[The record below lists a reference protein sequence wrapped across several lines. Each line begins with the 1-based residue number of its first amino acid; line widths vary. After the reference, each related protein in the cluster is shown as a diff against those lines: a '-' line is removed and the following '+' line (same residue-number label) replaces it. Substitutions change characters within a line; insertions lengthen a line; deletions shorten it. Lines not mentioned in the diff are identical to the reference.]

1 MTSLRSLMAV
11 GAGSAGLAVSS
22 ASALAAEGGGAGLPQ
37 LDPSTFATQIFWLA
51 VTFIVLYLLMSRVA
65 LPRVRDVLEE
75 RERRITDDLEKTQR
89 LKEEAETVLAEYEK
103 ALADARASA
112 QALFAEAAEKANAE
126 AAKRQQDMSQKL
138 AKQLE
143 KAESRV
149 QAAKTEALDNIR
161 QVATDVARDAAARL
175 IGGDVGED
183 DAAKAVTA
191 AMKDAG

>member
-11 GAGSAGLAVSS
+11 AAGIAGLAASS
-22 ASALAAEGGGAGLPQ
+22 FPALAAEGGGAGLPQ
-37 LDPSTFATQIFWLA
+37 LDPSSFATQIFWLA

-75 RERRITDDLEKTQR
+75 RERRITDDLEKAQR
-89 LKEEAETVLAEYEK
+89 LKDESEAVLAEYEK
-103 ALADARASA
+103 ALADARANA
-112 QALFAEAAEKANAE
+112 QAMFAEAAEQANAE
-126 AAKRQQDMSQKL
+126 VAKRQQDVSQKL

-149 QAAKTEALDNIR
+149 RVAKAEALDNIR
-161 QVATDVARDAAARL
+161 QVAIEVAQDAAARL
-175 IGGDVGED
+175 IGGDIAEG
-183 DAAKAVTA
+183 DAATAVAA

>member
-11 GAGSAGLAVSS
+11 AAGSAGLAVSS
-22 ASALAAEGGGAGLPQ
+22 APALAAEGGGAGLPQ
-37 LDPSTFATQIFWLA
+37 LDPSNFATQIFWLA
-51 VTFIVLYLLMSRVA
+51 VTFIALYLLMSRVA

-75 RERRITDDLEKTQR
+75 RERRITDDLEKAQR
-89 LKEEAETVLAEYEK
+89 LKDESEAVLAEYEK

-112 QALFAEAAEKANAE
+112 QALFAQAAEQANAE
-126 AAKRQQDMSQKL
+126 AAKRQQDVAQKL

-161 QVATDVARDAAARL
+161 QVAIEVAQDAAARL
-175 IGGDVGED
+175 IGGDVAED
-183 DAAKAVTA
+183 DAAKAVSV

>member
-11 GAGSAGLAVSS
+11 GAGIAGLTVSS

-51 VTFIVLYLLMSRVA
+51 VTFIALYLLMSRVA

-75 RERRITDDLEKTQR
+75 RERRITDDLEKAQR
-89 LKEEAETVLAEYEK
+89 LKDEAEAVLAEYEK

-112 QALFAEAAEKANAE
+112 QALFAKAAEQANAE
-126 AAKRQQDMSQKL
+126 AAKRQQEMSQKL

-143 KAESRV
+143 TAESRV
-149 QAAKTEALDNIR
+149 QAAKAEALDNIR

-183 DAAKAVTA
+183 DAAKAVSA

>member
-11 GAGSAGLAVSS
+11 GAGIAGLAVPS

-51 VTFIVLYLLMSRVA
+51 VTFIALYLLMSRVA

-75 RERRITDDLEKTQR
+75 RERRITDDLEKAQR
-89 LKEEAETVLAEYEK
+89 LKDEAEAVLAEYEK

-112 QALFAEAAEKANAE
+112 QALFAQAAEQANAE
-126 AAKRQQDMSQKL
+126 AAKRQQEMSQKL

-143 KAESRV
+143 TAESRV
-149 QAAKTEALDNIR
+149 QAAKAEALDNIR

-183 DAAKAVTA
+183 DAAKAVSA

>member
-11 GAGSAGLAVSS
+11 GAGIAGLAVSS

-51 VTFIVLYLLMSRVA
+51 VTFIALYLLMSRVA

-75 RERRITDDLEKTQR
+75 RERRITDDLEKAQR
-89 LKEEAETVLAEYEK
+89 LKDEAEAVLAEYEK

-112 QALFAEAAEKANAE
+112 QALFAKAAEQANAE
-126 AAKRQQDMSQKL
+126 AAKRQQEMSQKL

-143 KAESRV
+143 TAESRV
-149 QAAKTEALDNIR
+149 QAAKAEALDNIR

-175 IGGDVGED
+175 IGSDVGED
-183 DAAKAVTA
+183 DAAKAVSA

>member
-11 GAGSAGLAVSS
+11 AAGSAGLAVTS
-22 ASALAAEGGGAGLPQ
+22 APALAAEGGGAGLPQ
-37 LDPSTFATQIFWLA
+37 LDPSNFATQIFWLA
-51 VTFIVLYLLMSRVA
+51 VTFIALYLLMSRVA

-75 RERRITDDLEKTQR
+75 RERRITDDLEKAQR
-89 LKEEAETVLAEYEK
+89 LKDESESVLAEYEK

-112 QALFAEAAEKANAE
+112 QALFAQAAEQANAE
-126 AAKRQQDMSQKL
+126 AAKRQQDVAQKL

-161 QVATDVARDAAARL
+161 QVATEVAQDAAARL
-175 IGGDVGED
+175 IGGDVAED
-183 DAAKAVTA
+183 DAAKAVSV

>member
-11 GAGSAGLAVSS
+11 AAGIAGLAASS
-22 ASALAAEGGGAGLPQ
+22 FPALAAEGGGAGLPQ
-37 LDPSTFATQIFWLA
+37 LDPSSFATQIFWLA

-75 RERRITDDLEKTQR
+75 RERRITDDLEKAQR
-89 LKEEAETVLAEYEK
+89 LKDESEAVLAEYEK
-103 ALADARASA
+103 ALADARANA
-112 QALFAEAAEKANAE
+112 QAMFAEAAEQANAE
-126 AAKRQQDMSQKL
+126 AAKRQQDVSQKL

-149 QAAKTEALDNIR
+149 RVAKAEALDNIR
-161 QVATDVARDAAARL
+161 QVAIEVAQDAAARL
-175 IGGDVGED
+175 IGGDIAEG
-183 DAAKAVTA
+183 DAATAVAA

>member
-11 GAGSAGLAVSS
+11 AAGIAGLAVSS

-51 VTFIVLYLLMSRVA
+51 VTFIALYLLMSRVA

-75 RERRITDDLEKTQR
+75 RERRITDDLEKAQR
-89 LKEEAETVLAEYEK
+89 LKDEAEAVLAEYEK

-112 QALFAEAAEKANAE
+112 QALFAQAAEKANAE
-126 AAKRQQDMSQKL
+126 SAKRQQDMSQKL

-143 KAESRV
+143 TAESRV

-161 QVATDVARDAAARL
+161 QVATDVARDAVARL
-175 IGGDVGED
+175 IGGDIAED
-183 DAAKAVTA
+183 EAAKAVSA

>member
-11 GAGSAGLAVSS
+11 AAGSAGLAVTS
-22 ASALAAEGGGAGLPQ
+22 APALAAEGGGAGLPQ
-37 LDPSTFATQIFWLA
+37 LDPSNFATQIFWLA
-51 VTFIVLYLLMSRVA
+51 VTFIALYLLMSRVA

-75 RERRITDDLEKTQR
+75 RERRITDDLEKAQR
-89 LKEEAETVLAEYEK
+89 LKDESEAVLAEYEK

-112 QALFAEAAEKANAE
+112 QALFAQAAEQANAE
-126 AAKRQQDMSQKL
+126 AAKRQQDVAQKL

-161 QVATDVARDAAARL
+161 QVATEVAQDAAARL
-175 IGGDVGED
+175 IGGDVAED
-183 DAAKAVTA
+183 DAAKAVSV

>member
-11 GAGSAGLAVSS
+11 AAGSAGLAVSS
-22 ASALAAEGGGAGLPQ
+22 APALAAEGGGAGLPQ
-37 LDPSTFATQIFWLA
+37 LDPSNFATQIFWLA
-51 VTFIVLYLLMSRVA
+51 VTFIALYLLMSRVA

-75 RERRITDDLEKTQR
+75 RERRITDDLEKAQR
-89 LKEEAETVLAEYEK
+89 LKDESEAVLAEYEK

-112 QALFAEAAEKANAE
+112 QALFAQAAEQANAE
-126 AAKRQQDMSQKL
+126 AAKRQQDVAQKL

-161 QVATDVARDAAARL
+161 QVATEVAQDAAARL
-175 IGGDVGED
+175 IGGDVAED
-183 DAAKAVTA
+183 DAAKAVSV

>member
-11 GAGSAGLAVSS
+11 AAGSAGLAVSS
-22 ASALAAEGGGAGLPQ
+22 APALAAEGGGAGLPQ
-37 LDPSTFATQIFWLA
+37 LDPSNFATQIFWLA
-51 VTFIVLYLLMSRVA
+51 VTFIALYLLMSRVA

-75 RERRITDDLEKTQR
+75 RERRITDDLEKAQR
-89 LKEEAETVLAEYEK
+89 LKDESEAVLAEYEK

-126 AAKRQQDMSQKL
+126 AAKRQQDMAQKL

-161 QVATDVARDAAARL
+161 QVAIEVAQDAAARL
-175 IGGDVGED
+175 IGGDVAED
-183 DAAKAVTA
+183 DAAKAVSV

>member
-11 GAGSAGLAVSS
+11 AAGIAGLAASS
-22 ASALAAEGGGAGLPQ
+22 FPALAAEGGGAGLPQ
-37 LDPSTFATQIFWLA
+37 LDPSSFATQIFWLA

-75 RERRITDDLEKTQR
+75 RERRITDDLEKAQR
-89 LKEEAETVLAEYEK
+89 LKDESEAVLAEYEK
-103 ALADARASA
+103 ALADARANA
-112 QALFAEAAEKANAE
+112 QAMFAEAAEQANAE
-126 AAKRQQDMSQKL
+126 AAKRQQDVSQKL

-149 QAAKTEALDNIR
+149 RAAKAEALDNIR
-161 QVATDVARDAAARL
+161 QVAIEVAQDAAARL
-175 IGGDVGED
+175 IGGDIAEG
-183 DAAKAVTA
+183 DAATAVAA

>member
-11 GAGSAGLAVSS
+11 AAGSAGLAVTS
-22 ASALAAEGGGAGLPQ
+22 APALAAEGGGAGLPQ
-37 LDPSTFATQIFWLA
+37 LDPSNFATQIFWLA
-51 VTFIVLYLLMSRVA
+51 VTFIALYLLMSRVA

-75 RERRITDDLEKTQR
+75 RERRIPDDLEKAQR
-89 LKEEAETVLAEYEK
+89 LKDESEAVLAEYEK

-112 QALFAEAAEKANAE
+112 QALFAQAAEQANAE
-126 AAKRQQDMSQKL
+126 AAKRQQDVAQKL

-161 QVATDVARDAAARL
+161 QVATEVAQDAAARL
-175 IGGDVGED
+175 IGGDVAED
-183 DAAKAVTA
+183 DAAKAVSV

>member
-11 GAGSAGLAVSS
+11 GAGIAGLAVSS

-75 RERRITDDLEKTQR
+75 RERRITDDLEKAQR

>member
-11 GAGSAGLAVSS
+11 AAGIAGLAASS
-22 ASALAAEGGGAGLPQ
+22 FPALAAEGGDAGLPQ
-37 LDPSTFATQIFWLA
+37 LDPSSFATQIFWLA

-75 RERRITDDLEKTQR
+75 RERRITDDLEKAQR
-89 LKEEAETVLAEYEK
+89 LKDESEAVLAEYEK
-103 ALADARASA
+103 ALADARANA
-112 QALFAEAAEKANAE
+112 QAMFAEAAEQANAE
-126 AAKRQQDMSQKL
+126 AAKRQQDVSQKL

-149 QAAKTEALDNIR
+149 RAAKAEALDNIR
-161 QVATDVARDAAARL
+161 QVAIEVAQDAAARL
-175 IGGDVGED
+175 IGGDIAEG
-183 DAAKAVTA
+183 DAATAVAA

>member
-11 GAGSAGLAVSS
+11 GAGIAGLAVSS

-51 VTFIVLYLLMSRVA
+51 VTFIALYLLMSRVA

-75 RERRITDDLEKTQR
+75 RERRITDDLEKAQR
-89 LKEEAETVLAEYEK
+89 LKDEAEAVLAEYEK

-112 QALFAEAAEKANAE
+112 QALFAQAAEQANAE

-143 KAESRV
+143 TAESRV
-149 QAAKTEALDNIR
+149 QAAKAEALDNIR

-183 DAAKAVTA
+183 DAAKAVSA

>member
-11 GAGSAGLAVSS
+11 AAGSAGLAVSS
-22 ASALAAEGGGAGLPQ
+22 APALAAEGGGAGLPQ
-37 LDPSTFATQIFWLA
+37 LDPSNFATQIFWLA
-51 VTFIVLYLLMSRVA
+51 VTFIALYLLMSRVA

-75 RERRITDDLEKTQR
+75 RERRITDDLEKAQR
-89 LKEEAETVLAEYEK
+89 LKDESEAVLAEYEK

-112 QALFAEAAEKANAE
+112 QALFAQAAEQANAE
-126 AAKRQQDMSQKL
+126 AAKRQQDMAQKL

-161 QVATDVARDAAARL
+161 QVATEVAQDAAARL
-175 IGGDVGED
+175 IGGDVAED
-183 DAAKAVTA
+183 DAAKAVSV

>member
-11 GAGSAGLAVSS
+11 GAGIAGLAVPS

-51 VTFIVLYLLMSRVA
+51 VTFIALYLLMSRVA

-75 RERRITDDLEKTQR
+75 RERRITDDLEKAQR
-89 LKEEAETVLAEYEK
+89 LKDEAEAVLAEYEK

-112 QALFAEAAEKANAE
+112 QALFAKAAEQANAE
-126 AAKRQQDMSQKL
+126 AAKRQQEMSQKL

-143 KAESRV
+143 TAESRV
-149 QAAKTEALDNIR
+149 QAAKAEALDNIR

-183 DAAKAVTA
+183 DAAKAVSA

>member
-11 GAGSAGLAVSS
+11 AAGSAGLAVSS
-22 ASALAAEGGGAGLPQ
+22 APALAAEGGGAGLPQ
-37 LDPSTFATQIFWLA
+37 LDPSNFATQIFWLA
-51 VTFIVLYLLMSRVA
+51 VTFIALYLLMSRVA

-75 RERRITDDLEKTQR
+75 RERRITDDLEKAQR
-89 LKEEAETVLAEYEK
+89 LKDESEAVLAEYEK

-126 AAKRQQDMSQKL
+126 AAKRQQDMAQKL

-161 QVATDVARDAAARL
+161 QVATEVAQDAAARL
-175 IGGDVGED
+175 IGGDVAED
-183 DAAKAVTA
+183 DAAKAVSV

>member
-1 MTSLRSLMAV
+1 MTSLRSLMAA
-11 GAGSAGLAVSS
+11 GAGIAGLAVSS

-75 RERRITDDLEKTQR
+75 RERRITDDLEKAQR
-89 LKEEAETVLAEYEK
+89 LKEEAEVVLAEYEK

-112 QALFAEAAEKANAE
+112 QALFAEAAEKANAD
-126 AAKRQQDMSQKL
+126 AARRQQEMSQKL

-143 KAESRV
+143 AAESRV
-149 QAAKTEALDNIR
+149 QAAKAEALDNIR
-161 QVATDVARDAAARL
+161 QVATEVAREAVVRL
-175 IGGDVGED
+175 IGGDVGEEE
-183 DAAKAVTA
+183 AAKAVTA
-191 AMKDAG
+191 VMKDAG